1 MSNSFFSSS
10 LGRKYAMAL
19 SAFFLMFF
27 LLQHLAINMM
37 SVISPDMFNDTSHFM
52 GTNPMVQ
59 YLMQPIL
66 IFAVVFHFVMGF
78 ILEARNKG
86 ARAVKYAKYNGAANA
101 SWFSRNMLISG
112 LVILAFLGLHFYD
125 FWIPEVTTKFVEG
138 NMQGTFNGEVAKT
151 ASDFRYFEEL
161 QHKFVDG
168 WRVVIYCVAFVLLA
182 MHLLHGFNSAFQ
194 STGIDGKMAA
204 GRKKFGT
211 AFAILVPLG
220 FIFIALFHFLTQ
232 TGH

>member
-19 SAFFLMFF
+19 SAFFLMLF
-27 LLQHLAINMM
+27 LLQHFSINMM
-37 SVISPDMFNDTSHFM
+37 SVVSPEMFNETSHFM
-52 GTNPMVQ
+52 GTNPMIQ
-59 YLMQPIL
+59 YLMQPVL

-86 ARAVKYAKYNGAANA
+86 ARSVKYAKYNGAANA

-125 FWIPEVTTKFVEG
+125 FWLPEVTTKFVEG
-138 NMQGTFNGEVAKT
+138 DMSGLNAAGE
-151 ASDFRYFEEL
+151 FRYYEEL

-168 WRVVIYCVAFVLLA
+168 WRVAIYCIAFVLLA

-211 AFAILVPLG
+211 AFAIIVPLG

>member
-19 SAFFLMFF
+19 SAFFLMLF
-27 LLQHLAINMM
+27 LLQHFAINMM
-37 SVISPDMFNDTSHFM
+37 SVVSPEMFNETSHFM
-52 GTNPMVQ
+52 GTNPMIQ

-78 ILEARNKG
+78 ILEARNKA
-86 ARAVKYAKYNGAANA
+86 ARNVKYAKYNGAANA
-101 SWFSRNMLISG
+101 SWFSRNMLVSG
-112 LVILAFLGLHFYD
+112 LVVLAFLGLHFYD
-125 FWIPEVTTKFVEG
+125 FWLPEVTTKFVEG
-138 NMQGTFNGEVAKT
+138 DMTGLNAAGE
-151 ASDFRYFEEL
+151 FRYFEEL

-168 WRVVIYCVAFVLLA
+168 WRVAIYCVAFVLLA
-182 MHLLHGFNSAFQ
+182 MHLMHGFNSAFQ

-211 AFAILVPLG
+211 AFAIIVPLG
-220 FIFIALFHFLTQ
+220 FVFIALFHFLTQ

>member
-1 MSNSFFSSS
+1 
-10 LGRKYAMAL
+10 
-19 SAFFLMFF
+19 
-27 LLQHLAINMM
+27 M
-37 SVISPDMFNDTSHFM
+37 SVVSPEMFNETSHFM
-52 GTNPMVQ
+52 GTNPMIQ
-59 YLMQPIL
+59 YLMQPVL

-86 ARAVKYAKYNGAANA
+86 ARSVKYAKYNGAANA

-125 FWIPEVTTKFVEG
+125 FWLPEVTTKFVEG
-138 NMQGTFNGEVAKT
+138 DMSGLNAAGE
-151 ASDFRYFEEL
+151 FRYYEEL

-168 WRVVIYCVAFVLLA
+168 WRVAIYCIAFVLLA

-211 AFAILVPLG
+211 AFAIIVPLG